1 MGVVYRARRS
11 DDVFKKDVAIKVV
24 KRGMDTDA
32 ILRRFR
38 HERRILA
45 SLEHP
50 YIARVLDG
58 GSTEGG
64 LPYLVMEYVD
74 GRPVTAYSNQLGLGL
89 HERLQLFQR
98 ICEAV
103 EHAHR
108 NLIVHRDLKP
118 SNILVDTQ
126 GHPRLLDF
134 GIAKI
139 LDETDSGLLLTT
151 INQRLFTP
159 AYASPEQVK
168 GEPVTVASDVY
179 CLGLVLYELLTGCPA
194 QTLQAATPA
203 ATLKAVCEEEIR
215 PPSQAARLA
224 RSSGS
229 AAPVAPERLGGDL
242 DRIVL
247 MAVEK
252 EPRLRYGSVEQL
264 ASDIRNFQE
273 SRPILAR
280 PQTVRYRTVKFV
292 RRHRG
297 ALAAAAVIVLSLLG
311 GIAYSTYQARRA
323 EARFQQV
330 RKLAN
335 TFVFDV
341 DDAIQPLAGSTKA
354 RQLLVSTGLEYLDS
368 LAAEAGGDPDLQLDL
383 AQAYIKLGNV

>member
-1 MGVVYRARRS
+1 MGGAVRSLAETVPAGSRIGPYLILEVIGEGGMGVVYRARRS
-11 DDVFKKDVAIKVV
+11 DDVFKKEVAIKVV

-38 HERRILA
+38 HERRILG

-74 GRPVTAYSNQLGLGL
+74 GQPVTAYSNQLGLGL
-89 HERLQLFQR
+89 HERLQLFQK

-118 SNILVDTQ
+118 SNILVDAK

-139 LDETDSGLLLTT
+139 LDETDSALLLTT

-159 AYASPEQVK
+159 AYASPEQVR

-179 CLGLVLYELLTGCPA
+179 CLGLVLYELLTGCAA

-203 ATLKAVCEEEIR
+203 ATLKVVCEDEIR
-215 PPSQAARLA
+215 LPSQAARFALT
-224 RSSGS
+224 SGKPV
-229 AAPVAPERLGGDL
+229 PVAPEKLSG
-242 DRIVL
+242 DRI
-247 MAVEK
+247 
-252 EPRLRYGSVEQL
+252 
-264 ASDIRNFQE
+264 AS
-273 SRPILAR
+273 S
-280 PQTVRYRTVKFV
+280 
-292 RRHRG
+292 
-297 ALAAAAVIVLSLLG
+297 
-311 GIAYSTYQARRA
+311 
-323 EARFQQV
+323 
-330 RKLAN
+330 
-335 TFVFDV
+335 
-341 DDAIQPLAGSTKA
+341 
-354 RQLLVSTGLEYLDS
+354 
-368 LAAEAGGDPDLQLDL
+368 
-383 AQAYIKLGNV
+383 

>member
-1 MGVVYRARRS
+1 MDADRWRRIEDLFFGALDHQQSERTAFLDAQCNGDAELRREIEGMLAAEEKAAVRLAGAVGGAVRSLAETVPAGSRIGPYLILEVIGEGGMGVVYRARRS

-58 GSTEGG
+58 GSTENG

-74 GRPVTAYSNQLGLGL
+74 GQPVTTHSNQRGLGL
-89 HERLQLFQR
+89 RERLQLFEK

-118 SNILVDTQ
+118 SNIQVDKQ

-139 LDETDSGLLLTT
+139 LDETDSALLLTT

-179 CLGLVLYELLTGCPA
+179 CLGLVLYELLTGCAA

-203 ATLKAVCEEEIR
+203 AALKAVCEDEIL
-215 PPSQAARLA
+215 PPS
-224 RSSGS
+224 
-229 AAPVAPERLGGDL
+229 
-242 DRIVL
+242 
-247 MAVEK
+247 
-252 EPRLRYGSVEQL
+252 
-264 ASDIRNFQE
+264 
-273 SRPILAR
+273 
-280 PQTVRYRTVKFV
+280 
-292 RRHRG
+292 RG
-297 ALAAAAVIVLSLLG
+297 ALG
-311 GIAYSTYQARRA
+311 
-323 EARFQQV
+323 
-330 RKLAN
+330 
-335 TFVFDV
+335 
-341 DDAIQPLAGSTKA
+341 
-354 RQLLVSTGLEYLDS
+354 
-368 LAAEAGGDPDLQLDL
+368 
-383 AQAYIKLGNV
+383 AQFG

>member
-1 MGVVYRARRS
+1 MDAERWRSIEDLFFGALDHEGSARTAFLDAQCNGDPELRREVENMLAAEQEAPARLAGVVGGTMRSLTDTLPTGSHIGPYQILMSIGEGGMGVVYRARRS

-74 GRPVTAYSNQLGLGL
+74 GQPVTAYSDQLGLGL
-89 HERLQLFQR
+89 HERLQLFQK

-139 LDETDSGLLLTT
+139 LDETDGALLLTT
-151 INQRLFTP
+151 LNQRLFTP
-159 AYASPEQVK
+159 AYASPEQVT
-168 GEPVTVASDVY
+168 GEPVTVASDV
-179 CLGLVLYELLTGCPA
+179 
-194 QTLQAATPA
+194 
-203 ATLKAVCEEEIR
+203 
-215 PPSQAARLA
+215 
-224 RSSGS
+224 
-229 AAPVAPERLGGDL
+229 
-242 DRIVL
+242 
-247 MAVEK
+247 
-252 EPRLRYGSVEQL
+252 
-264 ASDIRNFQE
+264 
-273 SRPILAR
+273 
-280 PQTVRYRTVKFV
+280 
-292 RRHRG
+292 
-297 ALAAAAVIVLSLLG
+297 LSL
-311 GIAYSTYQARRA
+311 IH
-323 EARFQQV
+323 
-330 RKLAN
+330 
-335 TFVFDV
+335 
-341 DDAIQPLAGSTKA
+341 I
-354 RQLLVSTGLEYLDS
+354 
-368 LAAEAGGDPDLQLDL
+368 
-383 AQAYIKLGNV
+383 